1 MAISFGIFG
10 VLRASEI
17 PLDLIRLHV
26 YGVLGSQLRSIVV
39 LISRPNSN
47 IVNHLR
53 KDFAS
58 SYEHNQNI

>member
-26 YGVLGSQLRSIVV
+26 YGVLGVS
-39 LISRPNSN
+39 
-47 IVNHLR
+47 
-53 KDFAS
+53 FAVS
-58 SYEHNQNI
+58 WY